1 MRALNHLFLTVLIG
15 LVCLGSVQAEIGQID
30 TSGADISTSVTKIP
44 ATRMAA
50 HGQWMSLAP
59 PRVASGELESEKLVP
74 IDFDSEPSAQTP
86 GHDKWAQK
94 HHMGPNPRAAR
105 KLAMQE
111 ARAIE
116 KNKNPAAEK
125 KGTEYA
131 KLLVLL
137 IEFDRDVTDTFVNWE
152 RPTDINDPAC
162 VTETVD
168 KSGPEHGELPD
179 PATAGSGRDNN
190 TFWVSDFSVEHY
202 QKIMFSEDGLTD
214 RVRTDLTGPDGLPGI
229 DMSGYTMRNYFLEN
243 SEGTYDLSGTVVD
256 WLSLPH
262 SQAWYGADSCAGG
275 RASMVGHPD
284 NPRGVQQSVV
294 DAVDALN
301 TREPGFPWVD
311 FDTDED
317 GVVDHV
323 VINHAGSGEEGG
335 GGADGTYAIWSHSSD
350 VDAAAGGYVACTAG
364 SPGCSPD
371 RDIVVLNY
379 IMQPEDAGVGVF
391 AHEYGHDLGLPDL
404 YDTVSGGSS
413 NVNFWA
419 LMSSGSHSGPIFQS
433 MPTHFGI
440 WSKWVLGWADLVIT
454 NAARP
459 QSIKVGQTSN
469 PPHGSADGIKIN
481 LPDQVSVLSTPHSGE
496 YMWWSNN
503 DANWADA
510 RLVQD
515 FDLTGVA
522 GDIEFTF
529 WTDYVIE
536 ELWDYAFVEVSTDGG
551 SSWVQLSD
559 KDGITTNDDPFGRL
573 VDYGNL
579 QNGITGDSHGWI
591 QMRFDLS
598 AYAGMDISLRFRQA
612 TDAGFLERNMFVD
625 DIEITDD
632 GGSIFFDDAETD
644 GNWTS
649 DSQAFVGEPGEG
661 WIRTT
666 GTFSVPHYY
675 LVEWRNLDGFDEGLL
690 YGYDTTFLDFT
701 TGEWLV
707 ERVPH
712 NAPGMLVWYRNT
724 AYGNNGIDNYTFDP
738 PSLGAKGML
747 LIVDSN
753 FEPLRREPGT
763 GGCALCNL
771 PGRPQS
777 SNSAFNT
784 WGTYPFQ
791 EGFEEA
797 DGSIVITEIDAL
809 PPVHAFTD
817 ELGWVPGIE
826 VRLDLGGFYF
836 RDRDAS
842 VVVPSVG
849 GTDYDWR
856 VVWPD
861 GSPATD
867 FWGGGWGS
875 GDPIDGFTPG
885 AYDPNDPNEGVEI
898 GTSVEIK
905 DVDDYGRFGV
915 IHVRNDNA
923 KGN

>member
-1 MRALNHLFLTVLIG
+1 VLIG

-551 SSWVQLSD
+551 SSWVQLSTASPVIHTAGSRCASTCPLMPEWTSACASGRRPMPD
-559 KDGITTNDDPFGRL
+559 SSSVTCSSTTSRLRMMAAASFLTTPKPMATGPVIPRPLWVSPAKAGSAPPALSACPITTWLSGVTWTASMKACYTATTRPSSTSQL
-573 VDYGNL
+573 A
-579 QNGITGDSHGWI
+579 NGWWNV
-591 QMRFDLS
+591 
-598 AYAGMDISLRFRQA
+598 Y
-612 TDAGFLERNMFVD
+612 
-625 DIEITDD
+625 
-632 GGSIFFDDAETD
+632 
-644 GNWTS
+644 
-649 DSQAFVGEPGEG
+649 
-661 WIRTT
+661 RTT
-666 GTFSVPHYY
+666 
-675 LVEWRNLDGFDEGLL
+675 
-690 YGYDTTFLDFT
+690 
-701 TGEWLV
+701 
-707 ERVPH
+707 
-712 NAPGMLVWYRNT
+712 
-724 AYGNNGIDNYTFDP
+724 
-738 PSLGAKGML
+738 
-747 LIVDSN
+747 
-753 FEPLRREPGT
+753 LRACSSGT
-763 GGCALCNL
+763 GIRLTATTVSTTT
-771 PGRPQS
+771 PSIRP
-777 SNSAFNT
+777 
-784 WGTYPFQ
+784 
-791 EGFEEA
+791 
-797 DGSIVITEIDAL
+797 
-809 PPVHAFTD
+809 
-817 ELGWVPGIE
+817 
-826 VRLDLGGFYF
+826 
-836 RDRDAS
+836 
-842 VVVPSVG
+842 
-849 GTDYDWR
+849 
-856 VVWPD
+856 VWAPK
-861 GSPATD
+861 ACC
-867 FWGGGWGS
+867 
-875 GDPIDGFTPG
+875 
-885 AYDPNDPNEGVEI
+885 
-898 GTSVEIK
+898 
-905 DVDDYGRFGV
+905 
-915 IHVRNDNA
+915 
-923 KGN
+923 